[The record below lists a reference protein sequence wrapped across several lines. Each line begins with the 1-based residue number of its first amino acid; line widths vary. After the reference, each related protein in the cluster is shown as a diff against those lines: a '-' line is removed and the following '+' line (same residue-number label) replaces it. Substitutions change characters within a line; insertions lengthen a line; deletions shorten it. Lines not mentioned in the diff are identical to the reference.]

1 MPPRRRTLDAVLKTA
16 EDVLRASRVDHVFVG
31 GVTVLAFGMPRTT
44 TDVDVIAALEPGRI
58 PIIVEK
64 FRRAGFVASS
74 QDLHDALIEGGYV
87 TIHDT
92 RSVYRIDL
100 VPARTETHREA
111 LRTKRRVA
119 WRGRRLPFAAPEHT
133 IVMKLR
139 WGSEQDLEDALA
151 MYLRQE
157 GRLDLRAM
165 RAFARRNRV
174 NGALRDLEERAKD
187 LTRRESPR

>member
-1 MPPRRRTLDAVLKTA
+1 MPPRKRTLDEVLRTT
-16 EDVLRASRVDHVFVG
+16 EDVLRASGVDHVFVG

-44 TDVDVIAALEPGRI
+44 TDVDVIAAIDTRAI
-58 PIIVEK
+58 PQIVAG
-64 FRRAGFVASS
+64 FRRAGFVTSA
-74 QDLHDALIEGGYV
+74 QDMHDALVEGGHV

-100 VPARTETHREA
+100 VPARTEAHREA

-151 MYLRQE
+151 MGLRQE
-157 GRLDLRAM
+157 EKLELRAS
-165 RAFARRNRV
+165 RAFERGDRVAR
-174 NGALRDLEERAKD
+174 ALRDVEEGTAE
-187 LTRRESPR
+187 LARR

>member
-1 MPPRRRTLDAVLKTA
+1 VPSRKRTLDAVLRTA
-16 EDVLRASRVDHVFVG
+16 EDVLRANGVDHVFVG

-44 TDVDVIAALEPGRI
+44 TDVDVIAAIDTGKI
-58 PIIVEK
+58 PKIVAG
-64 FRRAGFVASS
+64 FRRAGFVASA
-74 QDLHDALIEGGYV
+74 QDLHDALVEGSHV

-100 VPARTETHREA
+100 VPARTEAHREA

-151 MYLRQE
+151 MYLRQ
-157 GRLDLRAM
+157 RKKLDLRAM
-165 RAFARRNRV
+165 RSFARRSRAER
-174 NGALRDLEERAKD
+174 ALRKLEERAQS
-187 LTRRESPR
+187 LSRR

>member
-1 MPPRRRTLDAVLKTA
+1 MPPRKRTLDAVLRTA
-16 EDVLRASRVDHVFVG
+16 EDVLRASDVDHVFVG

-44 TDVDVIAALEPGRI
+44 TDVDVIASFEPRKI
-58 PIIVEK
+58 PKIVEG
-64 FRRAGFVASS
+64 FRRAGFVASA
-74 QDLHDALIEGGYV
+74 QDLHDALVEGGHV
-87 TIHDT
+87 TVHDT

-100 VPARTETHREA
+100 VPACTNAHREA

-139 WGSEQDLEDALA
+139 WGSQQDLEDTLA
-151 MYLRQE
+151 MYVRQ
-157 GRLDLRAM
+157 RRKLDLRAM

-174 NGALRDLEERAKD
+174 GGDLRELERRAKA
-187 LTRRESPR
+187 LSR